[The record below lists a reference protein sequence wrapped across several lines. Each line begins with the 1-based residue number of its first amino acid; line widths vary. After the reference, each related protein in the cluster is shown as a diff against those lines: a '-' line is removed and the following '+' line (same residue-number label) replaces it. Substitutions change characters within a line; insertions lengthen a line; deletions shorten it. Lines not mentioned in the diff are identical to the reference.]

1 MKKKYIAAAA
11 VSMMVMG
18 AFAGCGNAVN
28 SGAGSGAG
36 NSGGADVGR
45 DAALEAALNDAGV
58 NEEDTTRLKVSE
70 ERDGV
75 TSHLEEPEKEAERLL
90 ELGCRHTAY
99 PFPHW
104 RPTGEGEVI
113 ELARELNEA
122 AKRFRAAGVTLAY
135 HNHSIEFERFNGRT
149 MLEILYAEAPELDA
163 ELDTYWVQKGGAD
176 PVRWIETL
184 AGRQQV
190 LHLKDYGMKP
200 FCDCN
205 GSVMMPVGEGNLD
218 WERILDAAD
227 RAGVTCWVV
236 EHDGDTS
243 DPFGSFAS
251 SIRFLKEK
259 FSR

>member
-1 MKKKYIAAAA
+1 MQKITIAAQMF
-11 VSMMVMG
+11 S
-18 AFAGCGNAVN
+18 FRNYIKTP
-28 SGAGSGAG
+28 
-36 NSGGADVGR
+36 
-45 DAALEAALNDAGV
+45 AGV
-58 NEEDTTRLKVSE
+58 RDTFRRLKQMGYDAIQLSGSIAPMPTADLAAML
-70 ERDGV
+70 RDEGLTAP
-75 TSHLEEPEKEAERLL
+75 TSHSFAKTIVEEPEKEAERLL

-163 ELDTYWVQKGGAD
+163 ELDTYWVQKGDAD

>member
-1 MKKKYIAAAA
+1 MQKITIAAQMF
-11 VSMMVMG
+11 S
-18 AFAGCGNAVN
+18 FRNYIKTP
-28 SGAGSGAG
+28 
-36 NSGGADVGR
+36 
-45 DAALEAALNDAGV
+45 AGV
-58 NEEDTTRLKVSE
+58 RDTFRRLKQMGYDAIQLSGSIAPMPTADLAAML
-70 ERDGV
+70 RDEGLTAP
-75 TSHLEEPEKEAERLL
+75 TSHSFAKTIVEEPEKEAERLL

-113 ELARELNEA
+113 ALAHELNEA

>member
-1 MKKKYIAAAA
+1 MQKITITAQMFSFRNYIKTP
-11 VSMMVMG
+11 
-18 AFAGCGNAVN
+18 
-28 SGAGSGAG
+28 
-36 NSGGADVGR
+36 
-45 DAALEAALNDAGV
+45 AGV
-58 NEEDTTRLKVSE
+58 RDTFRRLKQMGYDAIQLSGSIAPMPTADLAAML
-70 ERDGV
+70 RDEGLTAP
-75 TSHLEEPEKEAERLL
+75 TSHSFAKTIVEEPEKEAERLL

-122 AKRFRAAGVTLAY
+122 AKRFRAAGVTLSY

>member
-1 MKKKYIAAAA
+1 MQKITIAAQMF
-11 VSMMVMG
+11 S
-18 AFAGCGNAVN
+18 FRNYIKTP
-28 SGAGSGAG
+28 
-36 NSGGADVGR
+36 
-45 DAALEAALNDAGV
+45 AGV
-58 NEEDTTRLKVSE
+58 RDTFRRLKRMGYDAIQLSGSIAPMPTADLAAML
-70 ERDGV
+70 RDEGLTAP
-75 TSHLEEPEKEAERLL
+75 TSHSLAQTIIDEPEKEAARLL

-113 ELARELNEA
+113 ELARQLNEA
-122 AKRFRAAGVTLAY
+122 AKKFRAAGVTLAY
-135 HNHSIEFERFNGRT
+135 HNHSVEFERFNGRP

-176 PVRWIETL
+176 PVRWIEQL
-184 AGRQQV
+184 SGRQQV

-200 FCDCN
+200 FCDSN

-218 WERILDAAD
+218 WKRILDAAD

-251 SIRFLKEK
+251 SIRFLKEN
-259 FSR
+259 FNR

>member
-1 MKKKYIAAAA
+1 MQKITIAAQMF
-11 VSMMVMG
+11 S
-18 AFAGCGNAVN
+18 FRNYIKTP
-28 SGAGSGAG
+28 
-36 NSGGADVGR
+36 
-45 DAALEAALNDAGV
+45 AGV
-58 NEEDTTRLKVSE
+58 RDTFRRLKQMGYDAIQLSGSIAPMPTADLAAML
-70 ERDGV
+70 RDEGLTAP
-75 TSHLEEPEKEAERLL
+75 TSHSFAKTIVEEPKKEAERLL

>member
-1 MKKKYIAAAA
+1 MQKITIAAQMF
-11 VSMMVMG
+11 S
-18 AFAGCGNAVN
+18 FRNYIKTP
-28 SGAGSGAG
+28 
-36 NSGGADVGR
+36 
-45 DAALEAALNDAGV
+45 AGV
-58 NEEDTTRLKVSE
+58 RDTFRRLKQMEYDAIQLSGSIAPMPTADLAAML
-70 ERDGV
+70 RDEGLTAP
-75 TSHLEEPEKEAERLL
+75 TSHSFAKTIVEEPEKEAERLL

>member
-1 MKKKYIAAAA
+1 MQKITIAAQMF
-11 VSMMVMG
+11 S
-18 AFAGCGNAVN
+18 FRNYIKTP
-28 SGAGSGAG
+28 
-36 NSGGADVGR
+36 
-45 DAALEAALNDAGV
+45 AGV
-58 NEEDTTRLKVSE
+58 RDTFRRLKQMGYDAIQLSGSIAPMPTADLAAML
-70 ERDGV
+70 RDEGLTAP
-75 TSHLEEPEKEAERLL
+75 TSHSFAKTIVEEPEKEAERLL

-200 FCDCN
+200 YCDCT

>member
-1 MKKKYIAAAA
+1 MQKITIAAQMF
-11 VSMMVMG
+11 S
-18 AFAGCGNAVN
+18 FRNYIKTP
-28 SGAGSGAG
+28 
-36 NSGGADVGR
+36 
-45 DAALEAALNDAGV
+45 AGV
-58 NEEDTTRLKVSE
+58 RDTFRRLKQMGYDAIQLSGSIAPMPTADLAAML
-70 ERDGV
+70 RDEGLTAP
-75 TSHLEEPEKEAERLL
+75 TSHSFAKTIVEEPEKEAERLL
-90 ELGCRHTAY
+90 ELGCRHPAY

>member
-1 MKKKYIAAAA
+1 MQKITIAAQMF
-11 VSMMVMG
+11 S
-18 AFAGCGNAVN
+18 FRNYIKTP
-28 SGAGSGAG
+28 
-36 NSGGADVGR
+36 
-45 DAALEAALNDAGV
+45 AGV
-58 NEEDTTRLKVSE
+58 RDTFRRLKQMGYDAIQLSGSIAPMPTADLAAML
-70 ERDGV
+70 RDEGLTAP
-75 TSHLEEPEKEAERLL
+75 TSHSFAKTIVEEPEKEAERLL

-135 HNHSIEFERFNGRT
+135 HNDSIEFERFNGRT

>member
-1 MKKKYIAAAA
+1 MQKITIAAQMF
-11 VSMMVMG
+11 S
-18 AFAGCGNAVN
+18 FRNYIKTP
-28 SGAGSGAG
+28 
-36 NSGGADVGR
+36 
-45 DAALEAALNDAGV
+45 AGV
-58 NEEDTTRLKVSE
+58 RDTFRRLKQMGYDAIQLSGSIAPMPTADLAAML
-70 ERDGV
+70 RDEGLTAP
-75 TSHLEEPEKEAERLL
+75 TSHSFAKTIVEEPEKEAERLL

-176 PVRWIETL
+176 AVRWIETL

-205 GSVMMPVGEGNLD
+205 GSVMMPVGEGNRD

>member
-1 MKKKYIAAAA
+1 MQKITIAAQMF
-11 VSMMVMG
+11 S
-18 AFAGCGNAVN
+18 FRNYIKTP
-28 SGAGSGAG
+28 
-36 NSGGADVGR
+36 
-45 DAALEAALNDAGV
+45 AGV
-58 NEEDTTRLKVSE
+58 RDTFRRLKQMGYDAIQLSGSIAPMPTADLAAML
-70 ERDGV
+70 RDEGLTAP
-75 TSHLEEPEKEAERLL
+75 TSHSFAKTIVEEPEKEAERLL

-184 AGRQQV
+184 TGRQQV

>member
-1 MKKKYIAAAA
+1 MQKIPIAAQMF
-11 VSMMVMG
+11 S
-18 AFAGCGNAVN
+18 FRNYIKTP
-28 SGAGSGAG
+28 
-36 NSGGADVGR
+36 
-45 DAALEAALNDAGV
+45 AGV
-58 NEEDTTRLKVSE
+58 RDTFRRLKQMGYDAIQLSGSIAPMPTADLAAML
-70 ERDGV
+70 RDEGLTAP
-75 TSHLEEPEKEAERLL
+75 TSHSFAQTIVDEPEKEAERLL
-90 ELGCRHTAY
+90 ALGCRHTAY

-113 ELARELNEA
+113 ALAHELNEA

-135 HNHSIEFERFNGRT
+135 HNHSVEFERFNGRT

>member
-1 MKKKYIAAAA
+1 MQKITIAAQMF
-11 VSMMVMG
+11 S
-18 AFAGCGNAVN
+18 FRNYIKTP
-28 SGAGSGAG
+28 
-36 NSGGADVGR
+36 
-45 DAALEAALNDAGV
+45 AGV
-58 NEEDTTRLKVSE
+58 RDTFRRLKQMGYDTIQLSGSIAPMPTADLAAML
-70 ERDGV
+70 RDEGLTAP
-75 TSHLEEPEKEAERLL
+75 TSHSFAKTIVEEPEKEAERLL

>member
-1 MKKKYIAAAA
+1 MQKITIAAQMF
-11 VSMMVMG
+11 S
-18 AFAGCGNAVN
+18 FRNYIKT
-28 SGAGSGAG
+28 S
-36 NSGGADVGR
+36 
-45 DAALEAALNDAGV
+45 AGV
-58 NEEDTTRLKVSE
+58 RNTFRRLKQMGYDAIQLSSSIAPMPTADLAAMLHDE
-70 ERDGV
+70 GLTAP
-75 TSHLEEPEKEAERLL
+75 TSHSLAQTIIEEPEKEAARLL

-113 ELARELNEA
+113 ALAHELNEA
-122 AKRFRAAGVTLAY
+122 AKKFRAAGVTLAY
-135 HNHSIEFERFNGRT
+135 HNHSVEFERFNGRT

-176 PVRWIETL
+176 PVRWIEKL
-184 AGRQQV
+184 AGRQEV

-218 WERILDAAD
+218 WKRILDAAD
-227 RAGVTCWVV
+227 RAGVCCWVV

-251 SIRFLKEK
+251 SIRFLKEN
-259 FSR
+259 FNR

>member
-1 MKKKYIAAAA
+1 MQKITIAAQMF
-11 VSMMVMG
+11 S
-18 AFAGCGNAVN
+18 FRNYIKTP
-28 SGAGSGAG
+28 
-36 NSGGADVGR
+36 
-45 DAALEAALNDAGV
+45 AGV
-58 NEEDTTRLKVSE
+58 RDTFRRLKQMGYDAIQLSGSIAPMPTADLAAML
-70 ERDGV
+70 RDEGLTAP
-75 TSHLEEPEKEAERLL
+75 TSHSFAKTIVEEPEKEAERLL

-218 WERILDAAD
+218 RERILDAAD

>member
-1 MKKKYIAAAA
+1 MQKITIAAQMF
-11 VSMMVMG
+11 S
-18 AFAGCGNAVN
+18 FRNYIKTP
-28 SGAGSGAG
+28 
-36 NSGGADVGR
+36 
-45 DAALEAALNDAGV
+45 AGV
-58 NEEDTTRLKVSE
+58 RDTFRRLKQMGYDAIQLSGSIAPMPTADLAAML
-70 ERDGV
+70 RDEGLTAP
-75 TSHLEEPEKEAERLL
+75 TSHSFAKTIVEEPEKEAERLL

-113 ELARELNEA
+113 ALAHELNEA

-135 HNHSIEFERFNGRT
+135 HNHSVEFERFNGRT

-176 PVRWIETL
+176 PVRWIEKL